1 MCNIGFDLD
10 DAAVACHQLGFE
22 GSIFYTASFRAITA
36 IG

>member
-1 MCNIGFDLD
+1 MCNIGFDLP

-22 GSIFYTASFRAITA
+22 GSVFSTAGFRAITA